1 MKNLQMQLEQ
11 IREDTAECLLNSKLA
26 ANGKSELFATLP
38 ENLDALALHVEETIS
53 ANDERMARSRRVLL
67 WSLAIVL
74 TTIAG
79 AAFFW
84 ANNDIEKDS
93 SPVAIAQSRPEPS
106 PAPRTDGE
114 AAIGLPIS
122 IYQEDRKI
130 LTEQLSALAARVET
144 LERTLGNL
152 EKARS
157 EIAGPSNKQSVG
169 SEQDPL
175 LRGPS
180 LRLWWSALFLQ
191 RRNAPRWRNQL
202 QHRRAPATRSLSQ
215 LNRWRQ
221 FQFRIK
227 LSLTCANGL
236 SAHPAAHT
244 SGPSIRSPGPTQAST
259 DGVASAA
266 SAIS

>member
-26 ANGKSELFATLP
+26 ANGKPELFATLP

-84 ANNDIEKDS
+84 ASNDIEKDS

-169 SEQDPL
+169 SEQDP
-175 LRGPS
+175 
-180 LRLWWSALFLQ
+180 
-191 RRNAPRWRNQL
+191 
-202 QHRRAPATRSLSQ
+202 
-215 LNRWRQ
+215 
-221 FQFRIK
+221 
-227 LSLTCANGL
+227 
-236 SAHPAAHT
+236 PAAGTKPSTLVERPVPTEEKRTTLEKPVAAPPGTGNPVTESVEQVEAIPVPNQAELNLRKRAIGPPGCTHFRSFDPISGTYT
-244 SGPSIRSPGPTQAST
+244 SFNGRRRQCR
-259 DGVASAA
+259 
-266 SAIS
+266 